1 MKNKFI
7 KLTRALLPALVGI
20 ALLSCDDEH
29 VFQQLE
35 QPVASNAASVKF
47 IHTAVGP
54 AGTNFTI
61 NYFGND
67 NVKYTPVAISTGLPI
82 GFGIGGTFP
91 ASINYGTV
99 LAGKQTMKV
108 VIPATTTVPESV
120 LLTQDLNLE
129 VGKRYSNF
137 LVGFPAYTNYTIA
150 DDFSVA
156 SDPSKCYVR
165 FINAIT
171 NTPAAGYDLVVTK
184 TVPATSTTPSV
195 VKEVA
200 KFSNIGYLAGS
211 TAFIAMEPNLQT
223 ESIAY
228 AVQLRTAGT
237 TTVIAST
244 TLTPRSSR
252 IYTFFSRGLVGGL
265 SAGAPS
271 TTVNIPAITFYTNR

>member
-1 MKNKFI
+1 MKNRFI
-7 KLTRALLPALVGI
+7 KITRALLPALVGI

-35 QPVASNAASVKF
+35 QPVATNAAAVKF

-82 GFGIGGTFP
+82 GVGIGGTFP
-91 ASINYGTV
+91 ASINYSSV
-99 LAGKQTMKV
+99 ISGKQNMKI
-108 VIPATTTVPESV
+108 VIPATATVPESV
-120 LLTQDLNLE
+120 LLTQELTLE
-129 VGKRYSNF
+129 AGKRYSNF

-156 SDPSKCYVR
+156 SDPSKCYIR

-184 TVPATSTTPSV
+184 TIPATSTTPSV

-200 KFSNIGYLAGS
+200 RYSNVGYLAGS
-211 TAFIAMEPNLQT
+211 TTFIAMEPNLQT

-237 TTVIAST
+237 TTVINAT
-244 TLTPRSSR
+244 TITPRTGR
-252 IYTFFSRGLVGGL
+252 IYTFFSRGYAGGL
-265 SAGAPS
+265 SNGAPS
-271 TTVNIPAITFYTNR
+271 TTVNVPTISFYTNR